1 MLGANSSVRKFT
13 KLHLRCPRT
22 METSCGSSSVPAHR
36 QPLTNA
42 GDTVL
47 SQHGPMVAEAD
58 DFVALGVHV
67 ALDYLAV
74 AAV

>member
-1 MLGANSSVRKFT
+1 
-13 KLHLRCPRT
+13 

-47 SQHGPMVAEAD
+47 GQHGPMVAEAD

-67 ALDYLAV
+67 ALVYLAV